1 LALLKKAGELGHA
14 GAQRAFEVEL
24 EKAQTAQQ
32 QQLMQQQIQSQML
45 GIFGAVVQGAMHR

>member
-1 LALLKKAGELGHA
+1 MEGIPGSRSQALEI
-14 GAQRAFEVEL
+14 EY

-45 GIFGAVVQGAMHR
+45 EIFGAVVQGAMRR